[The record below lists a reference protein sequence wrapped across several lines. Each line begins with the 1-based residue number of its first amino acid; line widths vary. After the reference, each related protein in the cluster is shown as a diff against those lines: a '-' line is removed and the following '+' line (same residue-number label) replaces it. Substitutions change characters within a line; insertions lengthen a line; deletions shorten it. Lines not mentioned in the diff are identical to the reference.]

1 MGGMQLVE
9 CKECNWWNAFHV
21 RNWWNAIGGMQG
33 MHWWNGI
40 LCKELLECKECI
52 WWNVRNAIGGMQL
65 GECILCMELVECN
78 WWNAFYVRNWWDA
91 IGGMHFM

>member
-65 GECILCMELVECN
+65 VERKECN
-78 WWNAFYVRNWWDA
+78 WWNAF
-91 IGGMHFM
+91 G